1 MITFQVFKISRK
13 RISMKHLNRNVKNL
27 QLIVGRSS
35 NYSLD
40 VESRRLVDYK
50 ALLNDLLLLA
60 INAKQVQQ
68 FVENKIQIHP

>member
-1 MITFQVFKISRK
+1 
-13 RISMKHLNRNVKNL
+13 MKHLYRNVRNL
-27 QLIVGRSS
+27 QHIVGRSS

-50 ALLNDLLLLA
+50 ALLNYLLLLT

-68 FVENKIQIHP
+68 FVQNKIQIHP